1 MEKIKC
7 SDPKEFA
14 IFCKSCGSYEID
26 VFLDLDDAII
36 LDCKK
41 CDIEEEI

>member
-1 MEKIKC
+1 MDKIHI
-7 SDPKEFA
+7 PEPEQFA

-26 VFLDLDDAII
+26 IFLDIDDSII
-36 LDCKK
+36 FDCKK